1 MARFRIH
8 VDQHK
13 CVGAGQCVLSAPD
26 LFDQDDDGI
35 VVLLDGNPGDDRH
48 AAALKAARLCP
59 ALAIR
64 VEAAD
69 G

>member
-8 VDQHK
+8 VDTHK

-35 VVLLDGNPGDDRH
+35 VVLLDASPGDDRH

>member
-1 MARFRIH
+1 MATFRIH
-8 VDQHK
+8 VDTQK

-35 VVLLDGNPGDDRH
+35 VILLEASPGSDRH

-64 VEAAD
+64 IETGD
-69 G
+69 E

>member
-35 VVLLDGNPGDDRH
+35 VVLLDANPGDDRH

-59 ALAIR
+59 AVAIR

>member
-1 MARFRIH
+1 MAKLRIH
-8 VDQHK
+8 VDTQK

-35 VVLLDGNPGDDRH
+35 VILIEATPGEGRH
-48 AAALKAARLCP
+48 AAAHKAARLCP

-64 VEAAD
+64 VDVTE